1 VLIDSLSN
9 LEAFLMTN
17 HKKEKETFAY
27 LDIFVDDKYEMEV
40 YEQEKRSLGEQSIFV
55 VADNNDPMTNQEK
68 QEEVSAEGLEML
80 KVVKRENG
88 LNEQKKRFVEEEHPM
103 LVATNSKALPMANQ
117 EKEKKINLTKT
128 LKMQEDAKSKGEVI
142 RQEARYVQDIG
153 SNSWKSK
160 ITM

>member
-1 VLIDSLSN
+1 
-9 LEAFLMTN
+9 
-17 HKKEKETFAY
+17 
-27 LDIFVDDKYEMEV
+27 
-40 YEQEKRSLGEQSIFV
+40 
-55 VADNNDPMTNQEK
+55 
-68 QEEVSAEGLEML
+68 ML

-103 LVATNSKALPMANQ
+103 FVATNSKALPMANQ